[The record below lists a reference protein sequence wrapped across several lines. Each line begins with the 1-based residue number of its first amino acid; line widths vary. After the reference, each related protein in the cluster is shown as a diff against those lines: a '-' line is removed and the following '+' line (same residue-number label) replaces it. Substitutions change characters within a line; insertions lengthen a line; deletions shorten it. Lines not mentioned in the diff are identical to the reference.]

1 MPHFHDYLP
10 DVATLDAA
18 AAIVYAGMLP
28 TAQHSWPLLN
38 AALGTEAW
46 VKHENHTATGA
57 FKLRGNLVY
66 MARLRQRLPDVR
78 RVLATTR
85 GNHGQAVAYAARLH
99 GLHATIVAPYG
110 NSPEKNAAMRGFGAE
125 LIEHGSE
132 YADTQ
137 AYAAMLEQRDGLHR
151 IASLHPDLVAGVAS
165 YWLELLRAQPALE
178 VLLVPIGQGSG
189 IAAAIAAKRAL
200 NHPARIIGVVSQ
212 HAAAYQLS
220 FRARRAMEAPVS
232 TQLADGVA
240 CRATQPDSLALVLEF
255 VDDVL
260 AVSDAEVASAM
271 RLLFRATHNVAEGAG
286 ALAVAAAMQQR
297 DSSLIKGRL
306 IGLPLTGGN
315 VDTSVF
321 ADVLHGGDGPGA
333 PQPSPGVQP

>member
-1 MPHFHDYLP
+1 MPNFHDYLP
-10 DVATLDAA
+10 DVAALDAA
-18 AAIVYAGMLP
+18 AAIVYDGMLP
-28 TAQHSWPLLN
+28 TPQHSWPLLN

-46 VKHENHTATGA
+46 VKHENHTAIGA

-66 MARLRQRLPDVR
+66 LARLRERLPEVR

-85 GNHGQAVAYAARLH
+85 GNHGQAVAFAARKH
-99 GLHATIVAPYG
+99 SMHATIVVPHG
-110 NSPEKNAAMRGFGAE
+110 NSVEKNAAMRAFGAE
-125 LIEHGSE
+125 LIEHGHE

-137 AYAAMLEQRDGLHR
+137 AHAAMLEARDSLHR
-151 IASLHPDLVAGVAS
+151 IPALHPDLVAGVAS
-165 YWLELLRAQPALE
+165 YWLELLRAQPSLE

-200 NHPARIIGVVSQ
+200 NHSARIIGVVSQ
-212 HAAAYQLS
+212 HAPAYQLS
-220 FRARRAMEAPVS
+220 FRARRAIESPVL

-240 CRATQPDSLALVLEF
+240 CRAPHPDSLALVLEF

-271 RLLFRATHNVAEGAG
+271 RLLYRCTHNVAEGAG
-286 ALAVAAAMQQR
+286 ALALAAAMQQR
-297 DSSLIKGRL
+297 DSSLIKGRC

-321 ADVLHGGDGPGA
+321 AGVLMGGDGPGA
-333 PQPSPGVQP
+333 QP